1 MSKRIPLG
9 LTIAL
14 VLLTAAVSISVTM
27 AVSVKQFNGKLDVS
41 NQTSISLK
49 LSEIDSIIRSE
60 YMGAI
65 DEANLQ
71 DHIAAGYI
79 AGIGD
84 RYASY
89 YSVEDTKDKLNSLAG
104 SEVGLGLQVTQRD
117 DGSVVI
123 FNVMPGAPAEKAGV
137 QEGDII
143 SEAEGQSVADMSL
156 SEIQDLLV
164 GTVGTTANFTV
175 TRGEET
181 IPFSILR
188 ENYTNVSVSY
198 MVIDGIGYVD
208 VDEFNE
214 STDEQFI
221 AAMEDLQS
229 QGVSGVVFDMRNNL
243 GGTLDSVAKSLD
255 YLVPEGPIVYK
266 AAKNSSR
273 EVLYSSDSNE
283 VDLPMMV
290 LVNDQTASAAE
301 LFACALRDYGK
312 AQLVGTLTYGKGCM
326 QNFEQLSDGSGINF
340 TVANFDPPKSENFD
354 GKGLIPD
361 FEVTLTDEQKDNFYL
376 LAKEEDPQ
384 LQKALSLLK
393 DSSSSSSEEQAPSSE
408 EQPVDSQE

>member
-14 VLLTAAVSISVTM
+14 VLLTAAISISVTM
-27 AVSVKQFNGKLDVS
+27 AVSLKQFNGKLDVG
-41 NQTSISLK
+41 NQAAISLK
-49 LSEIDSIIRSE
+49 LSEIDSKIRSE

-89 YSVEDTKDKLNSLAG
+89 YSVEETKDKLNSLAG
-104 SEVGLGLQVTQRD
+104 SEVGLGLKVTQTS
-117 DGSVVI
+117 DGSVIV
-123 FNVMPGAPAEKAGV
+123 FDVMADAPAQKAGL
-137 QEGDII
+137 QEGDVIT
-143 SEAEGQSVADMSL
+143 EVEGQSVTGMTL
-156 SEIQDLLV
+156 YQVRDLLI
-164 GTVGTTANFTV
+164 GAVGTTANFTV
-175 TRGEET
+175 ARGEET

-198 MVIDGIGYVD
+198 SVMGGIGYVS

-221 AAMEDLQS
+221 AAMDDLQG
-229 QGVSGVVFDMRNNL
+229 QGVSTVVFDMRNNL

-255 YLVPEGPIVYK
+255 YLLPEGPIVYK
-266 AAKNSSR
+266 TAKNSSR
-273 EVLYSSDSNE
+273 EVLYSSDAEE
-283 VDLPMMV
+283 VELPMMV
-290 LVNDQTASAAE
+290 LVNGQTASAAE

-312 AQLVGTLTYGKGCM
+312 AQLGGTLTYGKGCM

-361 FEVTLTDEQKDNFYL
+361 FEVTLTDEQTENFYL
-376 LAKEEDPQ
+376 LAQEDDPQ
-384 LQKALSLLK
+384 LQKALSLLREGL
-393 DSSSSSSEEQAPSSE
+393 SATSEESSPSSE
-408 EQPVDSQE
+408 EPSAE

>member
-14 VLLTAAVSISVTM
+14 VLLTAAISISVTM
-27 AVSVKQFNGKLDVS
+27 AVSLKQFNGKLDVG
-41 NQTSISLK
+41 NQAAISLK
-49 LSEIDSIIRSE
+49 LSEIDSKIRSE

-89 YSVEDTKDKLNSLAG
+89 YSVEETKDKLNSLAG
-104 SEVGLGLQVTQRD
+104 SEVGLGLKVTQTS
-117 DGSVVI
+117 DGSVIV
-123 FNVMPGAPAEKAGV
+123 FDVMADAPAQKAGL
-137 QEGDII
+137 QEGDVIT
-143 SEAEGQSVADMSL
+143 EVEGQSVTGMTL
-156 SEIQDLLV
+156 YQVRDLLI
-164 GTVGTTANFTV
+164 GAVGTTANFTV
-175 TRGEET
+175 ARGEET

-198 MVIDGIGYVD
+198 SVMGGIGYVS

-221 AAMEDLQS
+221 AAMDDLQG
-229 QGVSGVVFDMRNNL
+229 QGVSAVVFDMRNNL

-255 YLVPEGPIVYK
+255 YLLPEGPIVYK
-266 AAKNSSR
+266 TAKNSSR
-273 EVLYSSDSNE
+273 EVLYSSDAEE
-283 VDLPMMV
+283 VELPMMV
-290 LVNDQTASAAE
+290 LVNGQTASAAE

-361 FEVTLTDEQKDNFYL
+361 FEVTLTDEQTENFYL
-376 LAKEEDPQ
+376 LAQEDDPQ
-384 LQKALSLLK
+384 LQKALSLLREGL
-393 DSSSSSSEEQAPSSE
+393 SATSEESSPSSE
-408 EQPVDSQE
+408 EPSAE

>member
-14 VLLTAAVSISVTM
+14 VLLTAAISISVTM
-27 AVSVKQFNGKLDVS
+27 AVSLKQFNGKLDVG
-41 NQTSISLK
+41 NQAAISLK
-49 LSEIDSIIRSE
+49 LSEIDSKIRSE

-89 YSVEDTKDKLNSLAG
+89 YSVEETKDKLNSLAG
-104 SEVGLGLQVTQRD
+104 SEVGLGLKVTQTS
-117 DGSVVI
+117 DGSVIV
-123 FNVMPGAPAEKAGV
+123 FDVMADAPAQKAGL
-137 QEGDII
+137 QEGDVIT
-143 SEAEGQSVADMSL
+143 EVEGQSVTGMTL
-156 SEIQDLLV
+156 YQVRDLLI
-164 GTVGTTANFTV
+164 GAVGTTANFTV
-175 TRGEET
+175 ARGEET

-198 MVIDGIGYVD
+198 SVMGGIGYVS

-221 AAMEDLQS
+221 AAMDDLQG
-229 QGVSGVVFDMRNNL
+229 QGVSAVVFDMRIKL

-255 YLVPEGPIVYK
+255 YVLPEGPIVYK
-266 AAKNSSR
+266 TAKNSSR
-273 EVLYSSDSNE
+273 EVLYSSDAEE
-283 VDLPMMV
+283 VELPMMV
-290 LVNDQTASAAE
+290 LVNGQTASAAE

-354 GKGLIPD
+354 GKDLIRD
-361 FEVTLTDEQKDNFYL
+361 FEVTLTDEQTENFYL
-376 LAKEEDPQ
+376 LAQEDDPQ
-384 LQKALSLLK
+384 LQKALSLLREGL
-393 DSSSSSSEEQAPSSE
+393 SATSEESSPSSE
-408 EQPVDSQE
+408 EPSAE

>member
-14 VLLTAAVSISVTM
+14 VLLTAAISISVTM
-27 AVSVKQFNGKLDVS
+27 AVSLKQFNGKLDVG
-41 NQTSISLK
+41 NQAAISLK
-49 LSEIDSIIRSE
+49 LSEIDSKIRSE

-89 YSVEDTKDKLNSLAG
+89 YSVEETEDKLNSLAG
-104 SEVGLGLQVTQRD
+104 SEVGLGLKVTQTS
-117 DGSVVI
+117 DGSVIV
-123 FNVMPGAPAEKAGV
+123 FDVMADAPAQKAGL
-137 QEGDII
+137 QEGDVIT
-143 SEAEGQSVADMSL
+143 EVEGQSVTGMTL
-156 SEIQDLLV
+156 YQVRDLLI
-164 GTVGTTANFTV
+164 GAVGTTANFTV
-175 TRGEET
+175 ARGEET

-198 MVIDGIGYVD
+198 SVMGGIGYVS

-221 AAMEDLQS
+221 AAMDDLQG
-229 QGVSGVVFDMRNNL
+229 QGVSAVVFDMRNNL

-255 YLVPEGPIVYK
+255 YLLPEGPIVYK
-266 AAKNSSR
+266 TAKNSSR
-273 EVLYSSDSNE
+273 EVLYSSDAEE
-283 VDLPMMV
+283 VELPMMV
-290 LVNDQTASAAE
+290 LVNGQTASAAE

-361 FEVTLTDEQKDNFYL
+361 FEVTLTDEQTENFYL
-376 LAKEEDPQ
+376 LAQEDDPQ
-384 LQKALSLLK
+384 LQKALSLLREGL
-393 DSSSSSSEEQAPSSE
+393 SATSEESSPSSE
-408 EQPVDSQE
+408 EPSAE

>member
-14 VLLTAAVSISVTM
+14 VLLTAAISISVTM
-27 AVSVKQFNGKLDVS
+27 AVSLKQFNGKLDVG
-41 NQTSISLK
+41 NQAAISLK
-49 LSEIDSIIRSE
+49 LSEIDSKIRSE

-89 YSVEDTKDKLNSLAG
+89 YSVEETKDKLNSLAG
-104 SEVGLGLQVTQRD
+104 SEVGLGLKVTQTS
-117 DGSVVI
+117 DGSVIV
-123 FNVMPGAPAEKAGV
+123 FDVMADAPAQKAGL
-137 QEGDII
+137 QEGDVIT
-143 SEAEGQSVADMSL
+143 EVEGQSVTGMTL
-156 SEIQDLLV
+156 YQVRDLLI
-164 GTVGTTANFTV
+164 GAVGTTANFTV
-175 TRGEET
+175 ARGEET

-198 MVIDGIGYVD
+198 SVMDGIGYVS

-221 AAMEDLQS
+221 AAMEDLQG
-229 QGVSGVVFDMRNNL
+229 QGVSAVVFDMRNNL

-255 YLVPEGPIVYK
+255 YLLPEGPIVYK
-266 AAKNSSR
+266 TAKNSSR
-273 EVLYSSDSNE
+273 EVLYSSDAEE
-283 VDLPMMV
+283 VELPMMV
-290 LVNDQTASAAE
+290 LVNGQTASAAE

-361 FEVTLTDEQKDNFYL
+361 FEVTLTDEQTENFYL
-376 LAKEEDPQ
+376 LAQEDDPQ
-384 LQKALSLLK
+384 LQKALSLLRE
-393 DSSSSSSEEQAPSSE
+393 SLSATSEESSPSSE
-408 EQPVDSQE
+408 EPSAE

>member
-14 VLLTAAVSISVTM
+14 VLLTAAISISVTM
-27 AVSVKQFNGKLDVS
+27 AVSLKQFNGKLDVG
-41 NQTSISLK
+41 NQAAISLK
-49 LSEIDSIIRSE
+49 LSEIDSKIRSE

-89 YSVEDTKDKLNSLAG
+89 YSVEETKDKLNSLAG
-104 SEVGLGLQVTQRD
+104 SEVGLGLKVTQTS
-117 DGSVVI
+117 DGSVIV
-123 FNVMPGAPAEKAGV
+123 FDVMADAPAQKAGL
-137 QEGDII
+137 QEGDVIT
-143 SEAEGQSVADMSL
+143 EVEGQSVTGMTL
-156 SEIQDLLV
+156 YQVRDLLI
-164 GTVGTTANFTV
+164 GAVGTTANFTV
-175 TRGEET
+175 ARGEET

-198 MVIDGIGYVD
+198 SVMDGIGYVS

-221 AAMEDLQS
+221 AAMEDLQG
-229 QGVSGVVFDMRNNL
+229 QGVSAVVFDMRNNL

-255 YLVPEGPIVYK
+255 YLLPEGPIVYK
-266 AAKNSSR
+266 TAKNSSR
-273 EVLYSSDSNE
+273 EVLYSSDAEE
-283 VDLPMMV
+283 VELPMMV
-290 LVNDQTASAAE
+290 LVNGQTASAAE

-361 FEVTLTDEQKDNFYL
+361 FEVTLTDEQTENFYL
-376 LAKEEDPQ
+376 LAQEDDPQ
-384 LQKALSLLK
+384 LQKALSLLREGL
-393 DSSSSSSEEQAPSSE
+393 SATSEESSPSSE
-408 EQPVDSQE
+408 EPPAE